1 MEKELGMSSRKT
13 SKLIPKLYSAE
24 TNILVKAGRNR
35 YRRYKNLK
43 IHNGQELFSAWDE
56 LTRKNVLKKFK
67 KLMNNIIFVKTI
79 NNLR

>member
-43 IHNGQELFSAWDE
+43 IHNGQNYS
-56 LTRKNVLKKFK
+56 VLG
-67 KLMNNIIFVKTI
+67 MNLQEKIF
-79 NNLR
+79 